1 MNVASVDKNKAPWV
15 LSTADQPP
23 ALEIVLRRQTVIIS
37 WNQFVYAEGGDDEV
51 RIAFASHDVA
61 VKGAGL
67 DPLLRAIAANRVVLI
82 RESDRAERFSDAAE
96 RFISEIAVRRIQ
108 AECGANANEK
118 EDRGGE

>member
-1 MNVASVDKNKAPWV
+1 MNTASVDTIKAPWGI
-15 LSTADQPP
+15 SAADPPP
-23 ALEIVLRRQTVIIS
+23 ALEIDRRRQTVIIS

-96 RFISEIAVRRIQ
+96 RFIREIAVRRIQ

>member
-1 MNVASVDKNKAPWV
+1 MNAASVDKSKAPWV
-15 LSTADQPP
+15 ISAADHPP

-82 RESDRAERFSDAAE
+82 RESDRAERFSDPAE
-96 RFISEIAVRRIQ
+96 RFIREIVVRKIE
-108 AECGANANEK
+108 AAYGAHVSDK

>member
-15 LSTADQPP
+15 ISTADQPP

-37 WNQFVYAEGGDDEV
+37 WNQFVYAEGGEDEV

-67 DPLLRAIAANRVVLI
+67 DPLLRETPSLSLRLRFAAAASRNCAIKYFQVNI
-82 RESDRAERFSDAAE
+82 
-96 RFISEIAVRRIQ
+96 
-108 AECGANANEK
+108 ECLSSIVKKTSGVAL
-118 EDRGGE
+118 